1 MKKLAL
7 ALLLVSGASA
17 AQTPDIYV
25 VSVQPRM
32 VTVQQQR
39 CETVVV
45 QQQDNSTPASIAG
58 GLVGG
63 VLGHQV
69 GGGSGQTAAT
79 IIGAVGG
86 AVLGNALGKP
96 DGTSQTRQVCSYVP
110 MQVQQGEIVT
120 FSYKGRQFT
129 QTFQ

>member
-7 ALLLVSGASA
+7 AALLISTGAL
-17 AQTPDIYV
+17 AQTPEVYV

-39 CETVVV
+39 CEQVAV
-45 QQQDNSTPASIAG
+45 QAQDNSTAGTVLGGVAG
-58 GLVGG
+58 GL
-63 VLGHQV
+63 LGHHV

-86 AVLGNALGKP
+86 AVLGNNMGKP
-96 DGTSQTRQVCSYVP
+96 DTQPQYRQVCSYQP
-110 MQVQQGEIVT
+110 IQIQQGEIVT
-120 FSYKGRQFT
+120 FSYRGRQFS
-129 QTFQ
+129 QTFP